1 MDLNSRTALELHFA
15 EQFDTVLFPVLANH
29 YLISGDLVRTIKVC
43 KIGLEYHPENADGLY
58 ILGRAQQAL
67 RDYVNAEKSLKSAF
81 KNGTVHLQAA
91 LALVDVQIELNRAEA
106 SVLKTWELISKW
118 DPGNEKASSQIDRT
132 TTQKT
137 DTKPKKKSVYSIA
150 LKREIDNIDISP
162 RLATF
167 TMVAVLRNQGLHIQA
182 LQVLGMLEEKGD
194 DKQRIAAER
203 KSIQESMEI

>member
-1 MDLNSRTALELHFA
+1 MDLNNRTALELHFA
-15 EQFDTVLFPVLANH
+15 EKFDTLLFPVLANH

-58 ILGRAQQAL
+58 ILGKAQVAME
-67 RDYVNAEKSLKSAF
+67 DYVIAEKSLKSAF

-91 LALVDVQIELNRAEA
+91 LALVGVQIELKRAEA

-118 DPGNEKASSQIDRT
+118 DPGNKKAQAEITGD

-137 DTKPKKKSVYSIA
+137 HTKPKKKSVNTIA
-150 LKREIDNIDISP
+150 LKRDIDNIDISP

-167 TMVAVLRNQGLHIQA
+167 TMVAVLRNQGLHFQA

-194 DKQRIAAER
+194 DQQRIAAER

>member
-29 YLISGDLVRTIKVC
+29 YLISGDLARTIKVC
-43 KIGLEYHPENADGLY
+43 EIGLEYHPKNADGLF
-58 ILGRAQQAL
+58 ILGKAQQAL
-67 RDYVNAEKSLKSAF
+67 EDYVNAEKSLKSVLT
-81 KNGTVHLQAA
+81 NGTVHLQAA
-91 LALVDVQIELNRAEA
+91 LALIDVQIELKRAEA

-118 DPGNEKASSQIDRT
+118 DPGDEEAKAEIARDTSR
-132 TTQKT
+132 KT
-137 DTKPKKKSVYSIA
+137 DLKPKKKSDQTKA

-167 TMVAVLRNQGLHIQA
+167 TMVAVLRNQGLHFQA
-182 LQVLGMLEEKGD
+182 LQVLDVLEEKGD
-194 DKQRIAAER
+194 DKQRIATER